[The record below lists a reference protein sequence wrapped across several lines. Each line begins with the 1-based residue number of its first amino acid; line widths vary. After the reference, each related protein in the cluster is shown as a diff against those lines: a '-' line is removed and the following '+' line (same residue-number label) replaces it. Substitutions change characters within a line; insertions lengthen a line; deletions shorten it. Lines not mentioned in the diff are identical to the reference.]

1 MRSKEQR
8 SLSAERESSPS
19 HGNGLGDDKRYE
31 RAPGICIKPAPEKWC
46 ALEILGHL
54 ADVEIIYGYRLRQML
69 ADTKQVIAPID
80 QDAWSL
86 QPELLG
92 FASFGASGV
101 LWVGTSSQLAA
112 ASKSEGF

>member
-8 SLSAERESSPS
+8 SLSAERESVPS

-46 ALEILGHL
+46 VLEILGQL
-54 ADVEIIYGYRLRQML
+54 VDVEIIYGYRLRQML
-69 ADTKQVIAPID
+69 ADTKPVIAPID

-86 QPELLG
+86 RQ
-92 FASFGASGV
+92 ASR
-101 LWVGTSSQLAA
+101 
-112 ASKSEGF
+112 